1 MYVAITRNGAFCD
14 TMTRWTAYI
23 PCHGALCATVLCSAD
38 VRAHHGTLRREET
51 SMTTGLDTRPT
62 NVVEDAAPRKSRS
75 GTETRRRS
83 EHMTLRL
90 LPQEK
95 DVAQVVADEFDMPSI
110 QALIVDACQP
120 LMSPGALAALAVDR
134 ESLQALAKQHGISE
148 VQALLLQALTSP
160 ADPSSGQVAC

>member
-1 MYVAITRNGAFCD
+1 
-14 TMTRWTAYI
+14 
-23 PCHGALCATVLCSAD
+23 
-38 VRAHHGTLRREET
+38 
-51 SMTTGLDTRPT
+51 MTTGLDTRPT

-83 EHMTLRL
+83 KHMTLRL

-95 DVAQVVADEFDMPSI
+95 DVAQVVADEFDKPSI
-110 QALIVDACQP
+110 QALIIDACQP
-120 LMSPGALAALAVDR
+120 LMSPGALRSVDR
-134 ESLQALAKQHGISE
+134 ESLQALAQQHGISE

>member
-1 MYVAITRNGAFCD
+1 MYVAITRYGAFRD
-14 TMTRWTAYI
+14 TQLHQGLRSRVIAHDALPSFVARMSAHTTGRWAR
-23 PCHGALCATVLCSAD
+23 GN
-38 VRAHHGTLRREET
+38 

-110 QALIVDACQP
+110 QALIIDACQP
-120 LMSPGALAALAVDR
+120 LMSPGALTVDR
-134 ESLQALAKQHGISE
+134 ESLQALAQQHGISE

-160 ADPSSGQVAC
+160 ADPSSGQVA

>member
-1 MYVAITRNGAFCD
+1 
-14 TMTRWTAYI
+14 
-23 PCHGALCATVLCSAD
+23 
-38 VRAHHGTLRREET
+38 
-51 SMTTGLDTRPT
+51 MTTGLDARPT

-83 EHMTLRL
+83 KHMTLRL
-90 LPQEK
+90 LPQEEV
-95 DVAQVVADEFDMPSI
+95 VAQVVADEFDKPSI
-110 QALIVDACQP
+110 QALIIDACQP

-160 ADPSSGQVAC
+160 ADPSSGQVA

>member
-1 MYVAITRNGAFCD
+1 M
-14 TMTRWTAYI
+14 
-23 PCHGALCATVLCSAD
+23 
-38 VRAHHGTLRREET
+38 LRREEA
-51 SMTTGLDTRPT
+51 SMTTGLDNRPT

-95 DVAQVVADEFDMPSI
+95 DVAQVVADGFGMPSI
-110 QALIVDACQP
+110 QALIVEACQP
-120 LMSPGALAALAVDR
+120 LMSPGALAALALDR
-134 ESLQALAKQHGISE
+134 DSLQALAQQHGISE

-160 ADPSSGQVAC
+160 ADPNSGQVAS

>member
-14 TMTRWTAYI
+14 TMTHHGAHI
-23 PCHGALCATVLCSAD
+23 PCHGARCAIVVCSAD
-38 VRAHHGTLRREET
+38 VRAQHGTLRREET

-62 NVVEDAAPRKSRS
+62 NVVDDAAPRKSRS

-90 LPQEK
+90 LPQERT
-95 DVAQVVADEFDMPSI
+95 VAQVVADEFDMPSI

-120 LMSPGALAALAVDR
+120 LMSPGALAALAADR
-134 ESLQALAKQHGISE
+134 ESLQALAQQHGISE

-160 ADPSSGQVAC
+160 ADPNSGQVAC

>member
-1 MYVAITRNGAFCD
+1 MYVAITRNGAFYD
-14 TMTRWTAYI
+14 TMTHRSARSRFMAHYALPSFVARMSAHTTGRWAR
-23 PCHGALCATVLCSAD
+23 GN
-38 VRAHHGTLRREET
+38 
-51 SMTTGLDTRPT
+51 SMTTGLDARPT

-83 EHMTLRL
+83 KHMTLRL

-110 QALIVDACQP
+110 QALIIDACQP

-160 ADPSSGQVAC
+160 ADPSSGQVA

>member
-1 MYVAITRNGAFCD
+1 
-14 TMTRWTAYI
+14 
-23 PCHGALCATVLCSAD
+23 
-38 VRAHHGTLRREET
+38 
-51 SMTTGLDTRPT
+51 MTTGLDTRPT
-62 NVVEDAAPRKSRS
+62 NVVDDASPRKSRS

-120 LMSPGALAALAVDR
+120 LMSPGALAVDR

-148 VQALLLQALTSP
+148 IQALLLRALTSP

>member
-1 MYVAITRNGAFCD
+1 
-14 TMTRWTAYI
+14 
-23 PCHGALCATVLCSAD
+23 
-38 VRAHHGTLRREET
+38 
-51 SMTTGLDTRPT
+51 MTTGLDTRPT

-160 ADPSSGQVAC
+160 ADPNSGQVAARPTTPPPEGAAVMRGCPRVAARTPAFPMRRSLQTHQ

>member
-1 MYVAITRNGAFCD
+1 
-14 TMTRWTAYI
+14 MTI
-23 PCHGALCATVLCSAD
+23 
-38 VRAHHGTLRREET
+38 
-51 SMTTGLDTRPT
+51 GLDTTPAT
-62 NVVEDAAPRKSRS
+62 ATDDPAPRKSRR

-95 DVAQVVADEFDMPSI
+95 DVAQVVAAEFDMPSI

-120 LMSPGALAALAVDR
+120 LMSPGALAALTVDR
-134 ESLQALAKQHGISE
+134 EALQALAQQHGITE

-160 ADPSSGQVAC
+160 ASAKIAQVAC

>member
-1 MYVAITRNGAFCD
+1 
-14 TMTRWTAYI
+14 
-23 PCHGALCATVLCSAD
+23 
-38 VRAHHGTLRREET
+38 
-51 SMTTGLDTRPT
+51 MTTGLDTRPT

-110 QALIVDACQP
+110 QALIIDACQP

-148 VQALLLQALTSP
+148 VGALLLP
-160 ADPSSGQVAC
+160 AWLRRRTRAPDRWPARPITPPPEGAAVMRGCPRVAARTPAFPMR

>member
-1 MYVAITRNGAFCD
+1 
-14 TMTRWTAYI
+14 
-23 PCHGALCATVLCSAD
+23 
-38 VRAHHGTLRREET
+38 
-51 SMTTGLDTRPT
+51 MTTGLDTRPT

-83 EHMTLRL
+83 KHMTLRL

-110 QALIVDACQP
+110 QALIIDACQP

-160 ADPSSGQVAC
+160 ADPNSGQVAC